1 MILIVD
7 DDKSIRL
14 SISLMLKQAGLEF
27 EAVSTEDE
35 AMAAVRRPDV
45 ELVILDM
52 NLTLATT
59 GRQGIDMLQGIRIL
73 APEVP
78 VIMLS
83 AWATVPLAV
92 EGMSHGAVDFV
103 TKPWSNRDFMAK
115 IRTAL
120 KRAEESAARTKAVDT
135 LDNTEREAIAKALK
149 QTDGNLSDAARL
161 LGITRQSLYRRM
173 EKFGLKA

>member
-1 MILIVD
+1 MILIID
-7 DDKSIRL
+7 DDRSIRL
-14 SISLMLKQAGLEF
+14 SIGLMLKQAGMDY

-52 NLTLATT
+52 NLTCSTT
-59 GRQGIDMLQGIRIL
+59 GRQGIDMLRGIRIL
-73 APEVP
+73 APKVP

-92 EGMSHGAVDFV
+92 EGMSHGASDFV

-115 IRTAL
+115 IRSAL
-120 KRAEESAARTKAVDT
+120 KAAEQAAEDDKVDT
-135 LDNTEREAIAKALK
+135 LDNTERSAIIKALREA
-149 QTDGNLSDAARL
+149 DGNLSTAARL
-161 LGITRQSLYRRM
+161 LGITRQSLYRRI
-173 EKFGLKA
+173 EKHGIEL